1 MKPALSVPL
10 ALGLLFAPAAA
21 QTPSRPNLVLS
32 IVGGVATGTTL
43 WTINRQ
49 PLDVLCTPSQSC
61 GIDTLR
67 LVRDLSPGVIAGVTA
82 TYFRN
87 PSVGFTLDV
96 FFVEFP
102 LDDTCEGIFY
112 NPDSG
117 GDPVFGTRNNQV
129 CNDITSASPSTSA
142 ISAMGGVVL
151 RAAGGKSISPFFR
164 GSMGIVGYSSGTV
177 TMSGVFVENQSIR
190 TRSVLIDDKPKTL
203 RLGAQAAVGIT
214 ARLSPSYQFRFEL
227 RDVIAP
233 MQEVADSAP
242 LNTLRPPKSTV
253 LLHRF
258 ALILGLDVVLEKSRG
273 RRY

>member
-1 MKPALSVPL
+1 
-10 ALGLLFAPAAA
+10 
-21 QTPSRPNLVLS
+21 
-32 IVGGVATGTTL
+32 
-43 WTINRQ
+43 
-49 PLDVLCTPSQSC
+49 
-61 GIDTLR
+61 
-67 LVRDLSPGVIAGVTA
+67 
-82 TYFRN
+82 
-87 PSVGFTLDV
+87 
-96 FFVEFP
+96 
-102 LDDTCEGIFY
+102 
-112 NPDSG
+112 
-117 GDPVFGTRNNQV
+117 
-129 CNDITSASPSTSA
+129 
-142 ISAMGGVVL
+142 VVL
-151 RAAGGKSISPFFR
+151 RAAGGKSISPFIR

-190 TRSVLIDDKPKTL
+190 TRSVLIDAKPKTL

-242 LNTLRPPKSTV
+242 LNTLRPPKRTV